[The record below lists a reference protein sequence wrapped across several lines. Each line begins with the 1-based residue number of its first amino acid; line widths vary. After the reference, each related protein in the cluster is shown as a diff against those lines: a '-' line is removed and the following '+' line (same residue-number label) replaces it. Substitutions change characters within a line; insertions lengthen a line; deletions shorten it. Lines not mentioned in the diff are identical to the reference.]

1 MIKKIIKTNINTF
14 YYLIVFDFE
23 ILSNFYNKKIFIEN
37 ILNQFRLL
45 NIINYIYLFD
55 NLLITENIF
64 FNYLFYFKINIIHNL
79 IY

>member
-55 NLLITENIF
+55 NLLINENIF
-64 FNYLFYFKINIIHNL
+64 FNYFFILKKI
-79 IY
+79 